1 MPVDTQAHFLGCY
14 LNRPYDHEQP
24 YTCMCGI
31 PWGVPCKPEPAKWTP
46 DIISELHA
54 AEIAHGTAAMDEH
67 DRFGWLA
74 WRLWRDIGD
83 QRGDR
88 AWAGWL
94 AAEMCD
100 GKEPGNAQ

>member
-1 MPVDTQAHFLGCY
+1 MPVDNFGHFLSCY
-14 LNRPYDHEQP
+14 VGRPYDHSQP

-46 DIISELHA
+46 DIMGELRA
-54 AEIAHGTAAMDEH
+54 AEIAHGAPMDEH
-67 DRFGWLA
+67 DHFGWLA
-74 WRLWRDIGD
+74 WKLGRDVGL
-83 QRGDR
+83 RGDR

-100 GKEPGNAQ
+100 GKEPCKGEG